1 MLKNNGFTVLATAE
15 ITGKYIFVLYKKRQD
30 AFQTW
35 FEKGEKKY
43 CYIVFKA
50 PNNSRDQLTIS
61 YFAGHLLYLKFQ
73 YAFATNM
80 SCICIGWPFCSSF
93 TADTQQRYLT
103 FPGSRMNPGSS
114 APSPR
119 TTSCK
124 SGRWWVEICGSIL
137 HTKFGDLKYSVPQLD
152 WTMFKNKSVFQY
164 LNQMHMQWFHWMR

>member
-1 MLKNNGFTVLATAE
+1 MDLQYWQPQKSQ
-15 ITGKYIFVLYKKRQD
+15 VLYKKCQD

-35 FEKGEKKY
+35 FEKGEKNIVIKY
-43 CYIVFKA
+43 SKHQPTAVI
-50 PNNSRDQLTIS
+50 NSLSLTLLAI
-61 YFAGHLLYLKFQ
+61 YLYLKFE

-93 TADTQQRYLT
+93 MADTQQRYLT
-103 FPGSRMNPGSS
+103 FPGTRMNPGSS

-124 SGRWWVEICGSIL
+124 SGRWWVEICGSVL
-137 HTKFGDLKYSVPQLD
+137 HAKFGDLKYSVPQLH

-164 LNQMHMQWFHWMR
+164 FIHMQWFHWMR